1 MKFSQ
6 KIFKIFKKF
15 SEFFFLEKKFFWK
28 FSFLS
33 FHENFFVF
41 LGVFRVSG
49 QWGHHYPTNGLKTIY
64 FVFFVV
70 YIMDANPPAL
80 SKTYSSIIWELPKK
94 TKLIYNHKHWS
105 QTHQTLCFQV
115 LQWLRVLEFTFLRN
129 APRPEFT
136 LDWGLL
142 FQCQTDSLRD
152 RIERPLFD
160 LGWNHQPD
168 YHWAYSE

>member
-1 MKFSQ
+1 MQ
-6 KIFKIFKKF
+6 
-15 SEFFFLEKKFFWK
+15 
-28 FSFLS
+28 
-33 FHENFFVF
+33 
-41 LGVFRVSG
+41 
-49 QWGHHYPTNGLKTIY
+49 T
-64 FVFFVV
+64 
-70 YIMDANPPAL
+70 PPAL
-80 SKTYSSIIWELPKK
+80 SKTDSSIIWELPKK

-168 YHWAYSE
+168 YHWAYSEQKLCRISFLMAKKPSKWRFYPYRTSD

>member
-1 MKFSQ
+1 MCGWPSSLHHISCPENVKLLC
-6 KIFKIFKKF
+6 KMFKLVKN
-15 SEFFFLEKKFFWK
+15 FLANPLI
-28 FSFLS
+28 S
-33 FHENFFVF
+33 
-41 LGVFRVSG
+41 FRV
-49 QWGHHYPTNGLKTIY
+49 QT
-64 FVFFVV
+64 
-70 YIMDANPPAL
+70 PPAL
-80 SKTYSSIIWELPKK
+80 SKTDSSIIWELPKK

-168 YHWAYSE
+168 SHWAYSE